1 MTPGVIFD
9 RRPPGQLPPGSSLG
23 PLCSSLREFCPRRG
37 PHNGPRRAERA
48 EETLATSQGLRGDIK
63 RRSPLAGFTLVE
75 VLLAALITLTVA
87 GVVFRFLA
95 PAHRAFQSQPEQS
108 DLQQRLRVSVDT
120 LTRDL
125 VMAGAGADR
134 GAASGPL
141 TNMIAPILPY
151 RAFGDMPDSVQN
163 VFFRR
168 DAISFMYVP
177 STASQTILASALAP
191 GALDVQLEWSPNCPA
206 TTATQICG
214 FKRGDRMVVL
224 DKESHW
230 DIFTVEQIG
239 RGVVSLSHRGP
250 PVVADYE
257 AGAIATEIRLGSY
270 YLKTDDANRTYQLMR
285 HDGWS
290 TDLPVVDDVVRL
302 EFHYF
307 GDPEPPRLTGAPLG
321 EPRGPWTTYGPA
333 PPRFDQTMGSWAQGE
348 NCTFLVIDGEHVPR
362 LSTLAGG
369 GPRLVELAP
378 AELTDGPW
386 CPNALTPNR
395 FDADVLRIRKIRV
408 TARVQSA
415 LASLRGPAGLLFL
428 KAGTARAGEQYVP
441 DVEVQFDIAPRNMN
455 LER

>member
-1 MTPGVIFD
+1 M
-9 RRPPGQLPPGSSLG
+9 
-23 PLCSSLREFCPRRG
+23 
-37 PHNGPRRAERA
+37 
-48 EETLATSQGLRGDIK
+48 K
-63 RRSPLAGFTLVE
+63 GFTLVE

-134 GAASGPL
+134 GPAFGPL
-141 TNMIAPILPY
+141 TSMIAPILPY
-151 RAFGDMPDSVQN
+151 RAFGDTPDPARE

-168 DAISFMYVP
+168 DAISFVYVP

-191 GALDVQLEWSPNCPA
+191 GALDVQLEWSPNCPP
-206 TTATQICG
+206 TTATQMCG

-224 DKESHW
+224 DKGSQW
-230 DIFTVEQIG
+230 DIFSVDQIG
-239 RGVVSLSHRGP
+239 SGAVSLTHRGP
-250 PVVADYE
+250 PAVARYE
-257 AGAIATEIRLGSY
+257 AGAVAAEVRLGTY

-290 TDLPVVDDVVRL
+290 TDLPVVDDVVKL
-302 EFHYF
+302 EFQYF
-307 GDPEPPRLTGAPLG
+307 ADPEPPRLTGAPLG
-321 EPRGPWTTYGPA
+321 EPPGPWTTYGPA
-333 PPRFDQTMGSWAQGE
+333 PPRLEETTGGWAQGE

-362 LSTLAGG
+362 LNALAGG
-369 GPRLVELAP
+369 GPALVELTP

-408 TARVQSA
+408 TVRVQSA
-415 LASLRGPAGLLFL
+415 LASLRGPAGVLFL
-428 KAGTARAGEQYVP
+428 RAGTARAVEQYVP

-455 LER
+455 LQR

>member
-1 MTPGVIFD
+1 M
-9 RRPPGQLPPGSSLG
+9 
-23 PLCSSLREFCPRRG
+23 
-37 PHNGPRRAERA
+37 
-48 EETLATSQGLRGDIK
+48 K
-63 RRSPLAGFTLVE
+63 GFTLVE

-134 GAASGPL
+134 GPAFGAL
-141 TNMIAPILPY
+141 TSMIAPILPY
-151 RAFGDMPDSVQN
+151 RAFGDTPDSARE

-168 DAISFMYVP
+168 DAISFIYVP

-191 GALDVQLEWSPNCPA
+191 GALDVQLEWSPNCPP
-206 TTATQICG
+206 TTATQMCG

-224 DKESHW
+224 DKGSQW
-230 DIFTVEQIG
+230 DIFSVDQIG
-239 RGVVSLSHRGP
+239 SGAVSLTHRGP
-250 PVVADYE
+250 PAVARYE
-257 AGAIATEIRLGSY
+257 AGAVAAEVRLGSY

-290 TDLPVVDDVVRL
+290 TDLPVVDDVVKL
-302 EFHYF
+302 EFQYF
-307 GDPEPPRLTGAPLG
+307 ADPEPPRLTGAPLG
-321 EPRGPWTTYGPA
+321 EPPGPWTTYGPA
-333 PPRFDQTMGSWAQGE
+333 PPRLEETTGGWAQGE

-362 LSTLAGG
+362 LNALAGG
-369 GPRLVELAP
+369 GPALVELTP

-395 FDADVLRIRKIRV
+395 FDADALRIRKIRV
-408 TARVQSA
+408 TVRVQSA

-428 KAGTARAGEQYVP
+428 RAGTARAGEQYVP

-455 LER
+455 LQR